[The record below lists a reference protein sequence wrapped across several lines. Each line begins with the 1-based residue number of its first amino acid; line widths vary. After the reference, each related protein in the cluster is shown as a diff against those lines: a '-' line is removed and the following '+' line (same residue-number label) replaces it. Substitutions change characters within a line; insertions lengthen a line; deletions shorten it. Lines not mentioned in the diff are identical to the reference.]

1 MTNQEAIEILIK
13 QVDGIPSDVWDEDC
27 VKFANAVN
35 FAIKALYT
43 MDFVEDMSNE
53 ISRLKAE
60 QKSKGKCKDCKNYY
74 PYCEQFT
81 NNPRGDGFCGNF
93 KMTSDGY
100 HYINC
105 DDNWYCADFCPKED
119 MRGNENDH

>member
-1 MTNQEAIEILIK
+1 MTNQEAVEIIHRVAMNTPVGNI
-13 QVDGIPSDVWDEDC
+13 VDKHKDFYEALDL
-27 VKFANAVN
+27 
-35 FAIKALYT
+35 AIKALNT

-60 QKSKGKCKDCKNYY
+60 QRPKGKCKDCKNYY
-74 PYCEQFT
+74 PYFEQFT

-105 DDNWYCADFCPKED
+105 DDNWYCADFCSKED
-119 MRGNENDH
+119 MKGE